1 MRSRDEI
8 EKDLAQIDLQIAKA
22 CFEGKRDEIYPELK
36 EKADSLREE
45 LKFVDFKKIATD
57 YEIDLYEAPYERG
70 VKYYRI
76 TPHDVVKEIGFIK
89 ISYGANCIPR
99 YGNIGYEIDERYRGN
114 NYTIRAL
121 EMLVEEMMLRGLT
134 KPTLAAKQ
142 SNIPSVRIIEK
153 FGGKVIHQAQNQFDW
168 NIYQVDLENK
178 IGQKVMKK

>member
-8 EKDLAQIDLQIAKA
+8 KKELAQIDLQIAKS
-22 CFEGKRDEIYPELK
+22 CFEGKRAENYPLLK

-45 LKFVDFKKIATD
+45 LRFIDFKKVATD

-76 TPHDVVKEIGFIK
+76 TPHNVIKEIGFIK
-89 ISYGANCIPR
+89 ISYGAHCIPK
-99 YGNIGYEIDERYRGN
+99 YGHIGYEMDEKYRGN

-121 EMLVEEMMLRGLT
+121 EMLVEEMMQRGLT
-134 KPTLAAKQ
+134 KPTIAAKP

-153 FGGKVIHQAQNQFDW
+153 FGGIVIHQAINQFDW
-168 NIYQVDLENK
+168 NIYQVDLEKK
-178 IGQKVMKK
+178 IGQKVIKK